1 MSKNG
6 VSDQVV
12 VAELVESFVNGNR
25 KFVLDTIALLPR
37 KSQVMLVMFEFAE
50 QLRVRGIDGEIDT
63 LEKMLVLRAER

>member
-1 MSKNG
+1 VSKNG